1 MGEALVGGL
10 VSSGWAEVGELHVVE
25 PDGDRRADLEAAV
38 PGLSCGTEPLDGV
51 DALIAVKPQM
61 MGEALPALRAT
72 SGGRTLFVSIAAGT
86 TIAATGIVARR

>member
-38 PGLSCGTEPLDGV
+38 PGLSRS
-51 DALIAVKPQM
+51 
-61 MGEALPALRAT
+61 LRAE
-72 SGGRTLFVSIAAGT
+72 SPERLAHALQLL
-86 TIAATGIVARR
+86 